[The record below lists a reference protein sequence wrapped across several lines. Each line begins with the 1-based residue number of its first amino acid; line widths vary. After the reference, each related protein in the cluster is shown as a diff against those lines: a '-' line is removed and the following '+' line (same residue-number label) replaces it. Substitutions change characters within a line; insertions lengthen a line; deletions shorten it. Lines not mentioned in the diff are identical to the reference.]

1 LLTVDLVEKHVTIL
15 SRGTIMS
22 IFSRI
27 SDIIAANVNALL
39 DKAED
44 PENMIAQIIR
54 EMRTALERARQ
65 QGASAIATERQLA
78 RELNEHRNQIAS
90 GQDRA
95 GHALVE
101 KREEVARQA
110 LERRIEEEDLV
121 RGLERQHVRAAETSA
136 AVRTTIGALQ
146 ARLAEAQR
154 KERLLVAR
162 NRAVRARREA
172 HRFLAVQPLAFHSS
186 ADRLQVWE
194 SRIETLEDE
203 LAAEAELAQ
212 CGSTHMAGAGP
223 GRAAPE

>member
-1 LLTVDLVEKHVTIL
+1 
-15 SRGTIMS
+15 MS

-44 PENMIAQIIR
+44 PEKMIAQIIR

-65 QGASAIATERQLA
+65 QGVAAIATEKQLA
-78 RELNEHRNQIAS
+78 RELNEHRNQIAFW
-90 GQDRA
+90 QDRA
-95 GHALVE
+95 RRALIDQ
-101 KREEVARQA
+101 REDLARQA

-121 RGLERQHVRAAETSA
+121 LGLERQHVRATQTSA
-136 AVRTTIGALQ
+136 AVRTTIGALH

-172 HRFLAVQPLAFHSS
+172 QRFLQVQPEAFHSS

-194 SRIETLEDE
+194 SRIETLEEE
-203 LAAEAELAQ
+203 LEAEAELAQ
-212 CGSTHMAGAGP
+212 CGPITMGP
-223 GRAAPE
+223 AQPERAALIEEQLQALKREIG

>member
-1 LLTVDLVEKHVTIL
+1 
-15 SRGTIMS
+15 MS

-44 PENMIAQIIR
+44 PEKMIAQIIR

-65 QGASAIATERQLA
+65 QGAGAIAAERQLA
-78 RELNEHRNQIAS
+78 RELNEHRNQIAFW
-90 GQDRA
+90 QDRA
-95 GHALVE
+95 RNALSE
-101 KREEVARQA
+101 KREDLARQA
-110 LERRIEEEDLV
+110 LERRIEEENLV
-121 RGLERQHVRAAETSA
+121 RGLERQHARATQTSA
-136 AVRTTIGALQ
+136 GVRTTIGALQ

-172 HRFLAVQPLAFHSS
+172 RRFLQVQPEAFHSS

-212 CGSTHMAGAGP
+212 CGSINMGVAE
-223 GRAAPE
+223 PERTAQIEEQLQALKKEIG

>member
-1 LLTVDLVEKHVTIL
+1 
-15 SRGTIMS
+15 MN
-22 IFSRI
+22 IFGRI

-39 DKAED
+39 DKAEE
-44 PENMIAQIIR
+44 PEKMIAQIIR
-54 EMRTALERARQ
+54 EMTGALERARQ
-65 QGASAIATERQLA
+65 QGAAAIATERQLA
-78 RELNEHRNQIAS
+78 RELNEHRNQVAFW
-90 GQDRA
+90 QERA
-95 GHALVE
+95 RHALTE
-101 KREEVARQA
+101 HREDLARQA
-110 LERRIEEEDLV
+110 LERRIEEENLV
-121 RGLERQHVRAAETSA
+121 RGLERQHVRATETSA

-186 ADRLQVWE
+186 TDRLQVWE

-212 CGSTHMAGAGP
+212 CGSTQIGAAEP
-223 GRAAPE
+223 DRALLIEEQLQALKKEIG